1 VKQIME
7 TEVFEDVNQRG
18 NMPTLS
24 YKEKNH

>member
-18 NMPTLS
+18 NMPTPS